1 MPYYNAV
8 TVASCFNINL
18 TNNFENINAE
28 ALKVKPVQ
36 DIFTIT
42 QAISAHP
49 GVEFA
54 EIDVIENFPETN

>member
-1 MPYYNAV
+1 MPYYNAE

-42 QAISAHP
+42 KALNAQN
-49 GVEFA
+49 GVKFFR
-54 EIDVIENFPETN
+54 N